1 MSPTKKSAAQKKS
14 PPSIEF
20 RRAERAA
27 KFVLGK
33 TKLRPRV
40 ALVLGSGLGDFADEF
55 RNAARIPYAKI
66 QHFPRSTAIGHAGQL
81 VIGQVGDVA
90 VAGMQGRVHLY
101 EGYSVKEVAFP
112 IRVCARM
119 GIKAVILTNAAGGIK
134 REFVQ
139 GRLVVISDHINLQ
152 GVNPLSGPNEERF
165 GARFPDMTSAYDRK
179 FREMALGEGKRM
191 GIGMDEGVY

>member
-1 MSPTKKSAAQKKS
+1 MSPTKKSAVAREKA
-14 PPSIEF
+14 PTSIEF

-66 QHFPRSTAIGHAGQL
+66 PHFPRSTAIGHAGQL

-90 VAGMQGRVHLY
+90 VAGIQGPGHLY
-101 EGYSVKEVAFP
+101 QGYSGHEVPFP
-112 IRVCARM
+112 
-119 GIKAVILTNAAGGIK
+119 T
-134 REFVQ
+134 
-139 GRLVVISDHINLQ
+139 
-152 GVNPLSGPNEERF
+152 
-165 GARFPDMTSAYDRK
+165 
-179 FREMALGEGKRM
+179 
-191 GIGMDEGVY
+191 